1 MAIAL
6 TKQEVFGLGPAPA
19 GPVQHR
25 LQVFIA
31 KVGEGVRLAY
41 APPPAFQQVEDARN
55 GKITGIF
62 AYNSDVHCCG
72 HVFYTRIRS
81 PFGSKKGISTTVAD
95 RLPDSARI
103 VSALPISL
111 NSTGT

>member
-6 TKQEVFGLGPAPA
+6 TKQEVFGLDPAPA

-25 LQVFIA
+25 LQVLLA

-41 APPPAFQQVEDARN
+41 AAPPAFQQVEDARK
-55 GKITGIF
+55 GKIPGII
-62 AYNSDVHCCG
+62 AGNADVHCG
-72 HVFYTRIRS
+72 NVSYTRIRS
-81 PFGSKKGISTTVAD
+81 PFGSKKGVSTTVAD
-95 RLPDSARI
+95 RFPVSARM

-111 NSTGT
+111 HSTGT